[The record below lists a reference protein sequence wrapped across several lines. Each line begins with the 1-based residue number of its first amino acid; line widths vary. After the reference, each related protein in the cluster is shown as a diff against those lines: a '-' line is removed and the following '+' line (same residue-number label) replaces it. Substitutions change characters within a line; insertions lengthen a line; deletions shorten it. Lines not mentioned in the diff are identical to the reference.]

1 LRLYPTEA
9 RERCENLPCHRITF
23 MYAPLYD
30 HAQLNE
36 ATHET
41 LYETFGVAN
50 MKAFEHLALLTNKGH
65 LLNFAGEDVYLP
77 HLDRLALPITF
88 IHGADNECF
97 EPESTQITY
106 DLLRQTNGTSFY
118 DRHVIPG
125 YGHIDCIFGKNASR
139 DVFPIV
145 LNALDQAKPR
155 PVAVGA

>member
-1 LRLYPTEA
+1 
-9 RERCENLPCHRITF
+9 
-23 MYAPLYD
+23 
-30 HAQLNE
+30 LNE

-65 LLNFAGEDVYLP
+65 LVNSAGEDVYLP

-97 EPESTQITY
+97 EPESTRITY
-106 DLLRQTNGTSFY
+106 ELLRQTNGTSFY

-125 YGHIDCIFGKNASR
+125 YGHIDCIFGKNASK
-139 DVFPIV
+139 DIFPIV

-155 PVAVGA
+155 SVAVGA